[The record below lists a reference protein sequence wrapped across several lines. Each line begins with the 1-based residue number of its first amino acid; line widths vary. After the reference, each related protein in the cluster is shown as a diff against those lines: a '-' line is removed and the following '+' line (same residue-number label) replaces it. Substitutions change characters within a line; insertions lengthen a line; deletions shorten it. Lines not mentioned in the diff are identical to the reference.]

1 MSALDGI
8 HILDFTQVIFGPTC
22 TQVLAHHGADVIK
35 IERPGQGDLSR
46 GFGVSLQGESLA
58 YASLNLSK
66 RGIVL
71 NLKTSEGIAIIHHLL
86 AKTDVLIHNFRPGV
100 MGRLGLDYPTLELQY
115 PRLIYAAGSGYGSR
129 GPYAD
134 QSKAGHQSEAEAL
147 AGLAAKYRGPD
158 GAPRQP
164 PFGVAD
170 NIGGLLLAQV
180 ILLALFARERTGR
193 GQAVE
198 TSLLDG
204 LMAMQAWETSA
215 LLNVPSPAEDRTD
228 ADSREAAVANA
239 DAWQGD
245 VGGLHL
251 TGPKPLDGA
260 IFRTSDDYL
269 MVSAIFGPHPEPLR
283 NLCTALDI
291 QDLSTSPRF
300 ATMADLISNAASLRS
315 ELEPVFASRT
325 TAKWVQQLE
334 AHDILCAPIRSTAE
348 ALQDP
353 QLAVNAL
360 LVEVEHSRLGKLR
373 FIGTPLRLSGTPAR
387 PTQAAPMMGEHT
399 DEILREVG
407 YSAAEIAD
415 FRAGGIVA

>member
-1 MSALDGI
+1 MGALDGI
-8 HILDFTQVIFGPTC
+8 HVLDFTQVIFGPTC
-22 TQVLAHHGADVIK
+22 TQVLAHHGADVTK
-35 IERPGQGDLSR
+35 IERPGQGDLGR
-46 GFGVSLQGESLA
+46 GFGVLLQGESLA
-58 YASLNLSK
+58 FASLNLSK
-66 RGIVL
+66 RSIVL
-71 NLKTSEGIAIIHHLL
+71 NLKTSEGMAIIHRLL
-86 AKTDVLIHNFRPGV
+86 AETDVLVHNFRPGV
-100 MGRLGLDYPTLELQY
+100 MERLGLDYPTLEPQY
-115 PRLIYAAGSGYGSR
+115 PRLIYAVGSGYGTR

-134 QSKAGHQSEAEAL
+134 KGKAGHESETQAL
-147 AGLAAKYRGPD
+147 AGLAAKYQGS
-158 GAPRQP
+158 GGVPRQLP
-164 PFGVAD
+164 AAVAD
-170 NIGGLLLAQV
+170 NTGGLLLAQV
-180 ILLALFARERTGR
+180 VLLALFARERTGR

-215 LLNVPSPAEDRTD
+215 LLNVPSPAEDR
-228 ADSREAAVANA
+228 ANA
-239 DAWQGD
+239 DAWQG
-245 VGGLHL
+245 GRN
-251 TGPKPLDGA
+251 PLDGA
-260 IFRTSDDYL
+260 VFRTSNGYL
-269 MVSAIFGPHPEPLR
+269 MVSAIFRPHPEPLR
-283 NLCTALDI
+283 NLCTALGI
-291 QDLSTSPRF
+291 QDLSTDPRF
-300 ATMADLISNAASLRS
+300 ATMADLTSNAASLRS

-373 FIGTPLRLSGTPAR
+373 FIGTPVRLSSTPAR
-387 PTQAAPMMGEHT
+387 PAQAAPMMGEHT